1 MNDVSVKSIDFC
13 GGVPYLEIRLA
24 EVDHESSFWYLKDKT
39 YLAFLKQLGKI
50 PLKYWKAYSG
60 LFVGQ
65 HLPFP
70 KTIACS
76 LQVGQMSLPVRPA
89 TENNRLIVRSVFQ
102 FVEIFGA
109 NGRRLTSVIC
119 GQLRRTNFAFRTAQ

>member
-1 MNDVSVKSIDFC
+1 MKVHF
-13 GGVPYLEIRLA
+13 GT
-24 EVDHESSFWYLKDKT
+24 LKMCAAFHKLLDKI
-39 YLAFLKQLGKI
+39 Q
-50 PLKYWKAYSG
+50 LKYSRVYSDP
-60 LFVGQ
+60 FVGQ

-89 TENNRLIVRSVFQ
+89 TENNRLIVGSVFQ

-109 NGRRLTSVIC
+109 NGRRLMSVIC